1 MTEQA
6 CASIV
11 SAEWMLAHVHDPTVK
26 VFDASWHMS
35 ASGRDAGAEF
45 AQRALPK
52 ARFFDIDVICDPH
65 SDLPHTLP
73 SAQLFAQ
80 AVADLGIDT
89 GDHVVVYDTVGIL
102 SAPRVWWMFRAF
114 GYTRVSVLNGGLPA
128 WQRVGGALVMG
139 RNCSIAAGSFSVAD
153 LDLTALAQHYTTID
167 ELKDALESE
176 SVTVLD
182 ARSEGRFSGREPEPR
197 SQLVSGHMPGA
208 LNVPY
213 GHCVDPMSGC
223 LRANQELEVLFERLQ
238 LPPNKPLVSSCGSG
252 ITACVLALAL
262 DCTHRTCRVFDG
274 SWTEWALA
282 GCPIR
287 RKT

>member
-11 SAEWMLAHVHDPTVK
+11 SAEWLLAHLHDATVK
-26 VFDASWHMS
+26 VFDASWHMR
-35 ASGRDAGAEF
+35 ATGRDAGAEF
-45 AQRALPK
+45 VQRALPK

-80 AVADLGIDT
+80 AVANLGVDS

-102 SAPRVWWMFRAF
+102 SAPRAWWMFRAF

-139 RNCSIAAGSFSVAD
+139 SNCSTTAGSFSVAD
-153 LDLTALAQHYTTID
+153 LDSNALAQHYIAVS
-167 ELKDALESE
+167 ELKNALQSG

-182 ARSEGRFSGREPEPR
+182 ARSEGRFAGREPEPR
-197 SQLVSGHMPGA
+197 PQLASGHMPGA

-213 GHCVDPMSGC
+213 GHCIDAANGC
-223 LRANQELEVLFERLQ
+223 LRTAEELDALFGRLQ
-238 LPPNKPLVSSCGSG
+238 LRSDKRIVSSCGSG

-274 SWTEWALA
+274 SWTEWAST
-282 GCPIR
+282 GCPICR
-287 RKT
+287 DT